1 MRGVKI
7 ILWCALPLIAQ
18 TDKGKPASVE
28 GVVTN
33 SLTGAPVP
41 RAHVHLQAESQ
52 YSAITAAD
60 GRFSIGGIAPGSY
73 WATAE
78 RVGFATTINIAVKA
92 GDSKSDIEIKL
103 VPTGAISGR
112 VTDADGE
119 PMQGVSVA
127 AQGFNSGDYSET
139 DEKGQF
145 RIGGLAS
152 GKHRVQASFGGI
164 MGGRP
169 EIRTDGTA
177 EVHYASTY
185 YPSVLTQK
193 EAGTVAVQPGAEA
206 AGVEIRLVSVPFVR
220 VSGKVVGL
228 QPGAEDVNIMVWR
241 QKGGWGIGIK
251 KDGTFEL
258 WRLSPGKYWLSAN
271 WKTPQGEE
279 VHTAGTEIEVAG
291 SNIDNIELRAV
302 PLSTIAGRL
311 EFEDDQAKQVIQPLL
326 SGPLIQ
332 YWPIVG
338 EPMWDDIG
346 PRTVGADAAF
356 RLEKVPAGKYR
367 ISISSEE
374 AYVKSM
380 RLGSVAINGPV
391 LDLING
397 SNGADLSLLVSAA
410 MGSISGTVRDEN
422 GNATGAMVKLLN
434 AEQDDAEQGNGVERQ
449 TPAKADGTYL
459 IDHLAPGTY
468 RLIATEIGDNAQA
481 YEDSAETVEIRAG
494 NKLTK
499 DLIKTK

>member
-1 MRGVKI
+1 MRNVKI
-7 ILWCALPLIAQ
+7 ILLLCALPLVAQ
-18 TDKGKPASVE
+18 TDKGKPTSIE

-52 YSAITAAD
+52 YSAITGTD

-73 WATAE
+73 WAAAE
-78 RVGFATTINIAVKA
+78 RVGFARAINIALKA
-92 GDSKSDIEIKL
+92 GDSKSDVEIKL

-119 PMQGVSVA
+119 PVQGASVA
-127 AQGFNSGDYSET
+127 AQGANSGEYSET

-145 RIGGLAS
+145 RIGGLAP
-152 GKHRVQASFGGI
+152 GKYRVSASSPGGM

-177 EVHYASTY
+177 EIHYASTY

-193 EAGTVAVQPGAEA
+193 EAGTVPVQPGAEA

-251 KDGTFEL
+251 KDGTFES
-258 WRLSPGKYWLSAN
+258 WRLTPGKYWLSAN

-291 SNIDNIELRAV
+291 SNIDNIELRVV
-302 PLSTIAGRL
+302 PLSAISGRL
-311 EFEDDQAKQVIQPLL
+311 EFEDDHAKQVIRPLL

-332 YWPIVG
+332 YWPIAG
-338 EPMWDDIG
+338 EPMWDDTG
-346 PRTVGADAAF
+346 PRTVGADATF
-356 RLEKVPAGKYR
+356 RLERVPAGKYR

-380 RLGSVAINGPV
+380 RLGSVAIEGQV
-391 LDLING
+391 LDLSNG
-397 SNGADLSLLVSAA
+397 SNGADLSLLVSAN

-422 GNATGAMVKLLN
+422 GNATSAVVRLFN
-434 AEQDDAEQGNGVERQ
+434 AEEEKNGFGRP
-449 TPAKADGTYL
+449 TPVKADGTYR
-459 IDHLAPGTY
+459 IDHLAPGFY
-468 RLIATEIGDNAQA
+468 RLIATTIGDTAQS
-481 YEDSAETVEIRAG
+481 YEDSTEIIELGAG
-494 NKLTK
+494 AQLTR
-499 DLIKTK
+499 DLKKAK